1 LEADTVRALCHD
13 MRQPLMA
20 LRLLASDLEQ
30 PAHREVLVA
39 VRHEVDW
46 LAALVESV
54 LGPAS
59 SDSPAETDFG
69 ALVAHAAAVAF
80 AGSPCRHVV
89 TPLERVWVQARGSSL
104 ERAVL
109 CLLDNA
115 IRAAGPQGTVELTLA
130 QRGGHAVLTVADDG
144 PGVGHIPSQHSLG
157 LPTVRAVMADCGG
170 GFSLGERAGGGAL
183 AVLQVPLLSAALAS

>member
-1 LEADTVRALCHD
+1 
-13 MRQPLMA
+13 MRQPLLA
-20 LRLLASDLEQ
+20 LRMLASDLDR
-30 PAHREVLVA
+30 PAHQEVLVA
-39 VRHEVDW
+39 VRNEVDW

-59 SDSPAETDFG
+59 TDSPVATDFG
-69 ALVAHAAAVAF
+69 ALVAHATSVAF
-80 AGSPCRHVV
+80 AGGQCRHVV
-89 TPLERVWVQARGSSL
+89 TLLEPVRVQARGSSL

-115 IRAAGPQGTVELTLA
+115 IRAAGPTGTVELTLA
-130 QRGGHAVLTVADDG
+130 RRGRHAVLTVADDG
-144 PGVGHIPSQHSLG
+144 PGVGNIPPQHSLG

-183 AVLQVPLLSAALAS
+183 AVLQVPVLTAALAS